1 MESLRRAGACVFMIQ
16 FIYKSFK
23 YQIKVNCQRHLSI
36 FRRTKYLKSKME
48 ISNND
53 ADLLLTLVN
62 CLGTPERSLVY

>member
-1 MESLRRAGACVFMIQ
+1 MRFYDSVYLQVIQ
-16 FIYKSFK
+16 MQYS